1 MLKNSHITINQKI
14 RCVISFS
21 QLKSELGIKAKIDF
35 TEHHIQLT
43 LYPKNPTSSELL
55 KNIFYPIKYVT
66 TNILQIN
73 YILIKNAAPS
83 RDCTELRFDVVNPV
97 MHSEISFFIFN
108 IEENGIMFKRKY
120 KKNQIANLSKIIMN
134 AKITERKWVMNNFI
148 NLVYLFKDALET
160 EENKNLQLEN
170 ILIPSYVYGRNY
182 YEKNIC
188 VYKQNLKLKTS
199 LKKSLIDKIKIL
211 ESMQPEQEQVKQNLS
226 CSNFDNLLN
235 EFKVRAFVYIEESI
249 TLFFAII
256 NLENNT
262 FSLQKMSNAKISN
275 NLRALNDINLNCEEL
290 NKSAHL
296 LRGHNKESL
305 FDKFSHHKVNSI
317 NLSNDCYI
325 KQGVNSKKNC
335 LLRQENFSS
344 STKTTSKKK
353 ENIEKETLETPKFY
367 ALKQKYIMNSKN
379 KTIQAKGQIQSMQ
392 NIIKQIENLTQNH
405 SLVPPVNAFNI
416 FLNTTEII
424 HRAFFEIALKT
435 LKCDIFTIELDNN
448 KIMKIDSIYNHF
460 LFLRN
465 LKNFLFSDGN
475 STAAS
480 SLIYIDE
487 E

>member
-1 MLKNSHITINQKI
+1 MLNNSHVALSIKL
-14 RCVISFS
+14 RCVVSFS
-21 QLKSELGIKAKIDF
+21 QLKSEQSIKAKIDF
-35 TEHHIQLT
+35 TEHHMQLT
-43 LYPKNPTSSELL
+43 LFPKNPTSSQII
-55 KNIFYPIKYVT
+55 KNIFYPIKYIT
-66 TNILQIN
+66 PNILQIN
-73 YILIKNAAPS
+73 YILIKSIAPS
-83 RDCTELRFDVVNPV
+83 RNCAELQFDIVNPV
-97 MHSEISFFIFN
+97 MHSDISFIIFG
-108 IEENGIMFKRKY
+108 IEENGIMFKKKY
-120 KKNQIANLSKIIMN
+120 KKGQILNLSKMISN
-134 AKITERKWVMNNFI
+134 AKINERKTVMNNFI

-188 VYKQNLKLKTS
+188 VYKQNLKLRTS

-211 ESMQPEQEQVKQNLS
+211 ESMQPEQEQIKQNLS

-256 NLENNT
+256 NLENST
-262 FSLQKMSNAKISN
+262 FNLRKMSNTKISN
-275 NLRALNDINLNCEEL
+275 NLRALNDNCIDVNL

-296 LRGHNKESL
+296 LHCHNKESL
-305 FDKFSHHKVNSI
+305 FDKFNHKANSI
-317 NLSNDCYI
+317 NLSNDCCMSN
-325 KQGVNSKKNC
+325 KQSVNSKKNI
-335 LLRQENFSS
+335 LLKQENL

-353 ENIEKETLETPKFY
+353 ENIEKDTLETPKFY
-367 ALKQKYIMNSKN
+367 ALKQKYIINSKN
-379 KTIQAKGQIQSMQ
+379 KTIREKGQIQSMQ

-435 LKCDIFTIELDNN
+435 LKCDIFTIDVDNN
-448 KIMKIDSIYNHF
+448 KIMKIDSIYNNF

-465 LKNFLFSDGN
+465 LKNFLFTDGN
-475 STAAS
+475 STAS
-480 SLIYIDE
+480 SLIYINE